1 MESLSFLLH
10 GDSENSLSMIPQ
22 IEELS
27 KKYRVYAI
35 DNIFDNTM
43 SVYSKPI
50 KSIDDYL
57 IWLDGVFETLG
68 LEDGINLVAF
78 SYGGWIAGSYTV
90 KYPKRIGKLVLIS
103 SPGIIK
109 PRTQYLF
116 YGITAHMIPI
126 RFFIKLQIDYEREGL
141 LLLGDHGR
149 RILNELVEEQ
159 VLYKKMLLT

>member
-1 MESLSFLLH
+1 
-10 GDSENSLSMIPQ
+10 
-22 IEELS
+22 
-27 KKYRVYAI
+27 
-35 DNIFDNTM
+35 M

-116 YGITAHMIPI
+116 M
-126 RFFIKLQIDYEREGL
+126 
-141 LLLGDHGR
+141 
-149 RILNELVEEQ
+149 V
-159 VLYKKMLLT
+159 